1 MHFIN
6 KSHCVKYRHNEH
18 CTSVAWGLSRCK
30 YGALR
35 GKLFGRRKVYLY
47 EAVKGPRLG
56 VYKGTVHNVYMKTAV
71 QIRMYIHHLI
81 DGSKGWHMKHIDCL
95 CLSYRELM
103 FAVEIYKKQTVRKF
117 AAIFTSSSLFIH
129 THLHILYTNLHT
141 SCCKLF
147 SLERD
152 TLKKYMKRQ
161 EWPHFYVHSVCTV
174 SSASVRPQLL

>member
-35 GKLFGRRKVYLY
+35 GKLFGSGKVYLY

-71 QIRMYIHHLI
+71 QIRMYIHHLV

-103 FAVEIYKKQTVRKF
+103 FAVEFTKNRLLESLLPFLHPALFSYTHIYT
-117 AAIFTSSSLFIH
+117 
-129 THLHILYTNLHT
+129 LYTNLHT

-152 TLKKYMKRQ
+152 TFKKNMKRQ